1 MRLVSTAELVTNNYH
16 SAQTKS
22 SSGVNRFQSNLFA
35 VRGQQIE
42 AACRDSEADCHASK
56 LQVALPQDGRQTARC
71 GLQGEVRGSSGI
83 KKEVRRQKIKVCFIA
98 H

>member
-1 MRLVSTAELVTNNYH
+1 M
-16 SAQTKS
+16 QTKL

-35 VRGQQIE
+35 VRGQQVE

-56 LQVALPQDGRQTARC
+56 LQVTLPQDGRQTARC

-83 KKEVRRQKIKVCFIA
+83 KKRGTQTKNKRSVS
-98 H
+98 